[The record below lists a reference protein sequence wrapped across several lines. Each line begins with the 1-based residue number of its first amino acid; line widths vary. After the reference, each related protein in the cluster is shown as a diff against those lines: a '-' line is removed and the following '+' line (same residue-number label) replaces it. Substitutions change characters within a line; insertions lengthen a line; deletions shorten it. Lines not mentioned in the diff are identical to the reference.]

1 MSSILLRTS
10 LSPLLRAGKHSQH
23 TGLVTIRCLSPYSS
37 SFSTSTDIERVT
49 VIGSGLMGSG
59 IAQVVAGAGMQA
71 TLVDVSD
78 EALEKGRGI
87 IAASLKRVARKKFPD
102 SPKDQANLVE
112 DTLSRV
118 TLTTNAESAAGQAGL
133 VVEAIVENLEVK
145 KKLFSS
151 LDQIAPASTI
161 FASNTSSL
169 PIADIAS
176 ATKRPDRFAGLH
188 FFNPVPQMK
197 LVEVIR
203 TQDTSQSTVDSLFS
217 LCHRLK
223 KAPVA
228 CSDTPGFIVNRL
240 MVPYMMEAIRLV
252 ERGDATPQ
260 DVDTAMKYGAG
271 YPMGPFELMD
281 VVGLDTLKFITDG
294 WYNESAALKG
304 KSLAAPSDMLNNLV
318 KQGKYGRKSG
328 EGFFS
333 YTGVDHD
340 KRSKA

>member
-1 MSSILLRTS
+1 M
-10 LSPLLRAGKHSQH
+10 AK
-23 TGLVTIRCLSPYSS
+23 CLTVSYSS
-37 SFSTSTDIERVT
+37 SSVTDIERVT

-59 IAQVVAGAGMQA
+59 IAQVVAAAGIQA
-71 TLVDVSD
+71 TLVDVS
-78 EALEKGRGI
+78 EQALDKGRGI
-87 IAASLKRVARKKFPD
+87 ITASLKRMARKKFPD
-102 SPKDQANLVE
+102 SPKDQESLVE
-112 DTLSRV
+112 ETLSRV
-118 TLTTNAESAAGQAGL
+118 HVSTNAEEAASNAGL

-151 LDQIAPASTI
+151 LDRVAPASTI

-169 PIADIAS
+169 PITDIAS
-176 ATKRPDRFAGLH
+176 ATGRADRFAGLH

-203 TQDTSQSTVDSLFS
+203 TDATSQETIDALFS
-217 LCHRLK
+217 LCFRLK
-223 KAPVA
+223 KAPVGCA
-228 CSDTPGFIVNRL
+228 DTPGFIVNRL

-252 ERGDATPQ
+252 ERGDASPE

-294 WYNESAALKG
+294 WYNDTASLQG
-304 KSLAAPSDMLNNLV
+304 KALAAPSHMLNHLV

-328 EGFFS
+328 EGFYS
-333 YTGVDHD
+333 YNGVGHD
-340 KRSKA
+340 KKSKA